1 MCTMEIRDASATDL
15 PAILAIYNEIIAS
28 STAIY
33 TEHALSLDDRRT
45 WLEGRQNRGFPVL
58 AGFDGEELLGFASF
72 GDWRPWPD
80 GYRYTVEHSVYVRA
94 DVRGAGIGMALMTAL
109 TSRASA
115 MGKHVM
121 IGAID
126 ADNAASL
133 RFHAKLGF
141 EEVAYF
147 RQVARK
153 FDRWLDLVFMQ
164 RFLGKRG
171 AEHSTGSDDLSTLQR
186 PD

>member
-1 MCTMEIRDASATDL
+1 MEIRDAAAADL
-15 PAILAIYNEIIAS
+15 PAILAIYNEIIAA

-33 TEHALSLDDRRT
+33 TEHALSLDERRA
-45 WLEGRQNRGFPVL
+45 WFENRRSRGFPVL
-58 AGFDGEELLGFASF
+58 AGFDGQELLGFASF

-94 DVRGAGIGMALMTAL
+94 DARSNGIGTALMTGL
-109 TSRASA
+109 MSRAAA

-126 ADNAASL
+126 AGNDASL

-141 EEVAYF
+141 EEVAHLHE
-147 RQVARK
+147 VARK
-153 FDRWLDLVFMQ
+153 FDRWLDLIFVQ
-164 RFLGKRG
+164 RILSKRG
-171 AEHSTGSDDLSTLQR
+171 ADDISTQQR

>member
-1 MCTMEIRDASATDL
+1 MEIRDATAADL
-15 PAILAIYNEIIAS
+15 PAILAIYNEIIAT

-33 TEHALSLDDRRT
+33 TGQPLSLEERRA
-45 WLEGRQNRGFPVL
+45 WLENRQRSGFPVL
-58 AGFDGEELLGFASF
+58 AGFAGQELLGFASF

-94 DVRGAGIGMALMTAL
+94 DVRGAGLGTALMMGL
-109 TSRASA
+109 MPRAAA

-141 EEVAYF
+141 EEVA
-147 RQVARK
+147 RLREVACK
-153 FDRWLDLVFMQ
+153 FERWLDLVLVQ
-164 RFLGKRG
+164 RILSKPK
-171 AEHSTGSDDLSTLQR
+171 AEAL
-186 PD
+186 